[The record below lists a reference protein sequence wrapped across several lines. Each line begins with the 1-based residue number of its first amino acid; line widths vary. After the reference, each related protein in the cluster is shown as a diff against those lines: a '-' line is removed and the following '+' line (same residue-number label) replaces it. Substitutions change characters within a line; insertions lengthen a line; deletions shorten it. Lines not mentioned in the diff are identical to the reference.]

1 MNARTNL
8 FFALGLSLLALGA
21 ALGCASD
28 AVEVRDGFVQIRALP
43 SLPDVTWVPREL
55 KKAPAF
61 KSEKVRYAI
70 YVLGEG
76 RKSAMILAWDE
87 SEGTG
92 KGYDTL
98 YADKNF
104 NGDLTE
110 DGEHFFSKNP
120 ADPKKAENGA
130 FERYHLGKIKEADGP
145 GEFEFHL
152 ESAYSND
159 ALTYPTEF
167 RVNAAKGGFAVGCI
181 PGNISLKWSNELKA
195 APVYVLGGPAVPSV
209 NEKQPGESL
218 GTLEAGRSFHAWYTV
233 RMFGDS
239 HDTQLRF
246 AFSTVGSAG
255 QPQTLLRVL
264 DKDGKTLEELPFV
277 GGCACGGGYGQ
288 EVLIPSRVP
297 PGKHEVVARI
307 KRPESLGGPADF
319 IYPIEVT
326 NPMYGKPIRDP
337 AYTSLKQSFP
347 GARVVSLRRIGG
359 EKEAQKAFPEEVLV
373 PGKVEDNHLMED
385 CLPYQNDGGDR
396 TLLVGH
402 RQGDGRSHEYRML
415 LRFDLSALPKD
426 AKIQAAS
433 ARLTLV
439 ASDQYSQLKA
449 GAVLEAYAMRRTWI
463 ESIARSVHETP
474 YSNWYGPAML
484 YQKDNVVKWG
494 KPGADDPEVDRY
506 PEPACSVEVGEFPAL
521 LEPGKDAKGPRE
533 PWRMVG
539 LDLTAL
545 MKKWQSGE
553 IPNCGVL
560 LKVKGSLSS
569 YVCSSEFPDYP
580 FRPTLVVAYEGSE
593 AKAEITVAPGEDL
606 AAAVN
611 RAKESKR
618 PVLVKFYSST
628 CGVCRR
634 VEESTYADAEV
645 KKALGERFELV
656 RLKVE
661 DHADLAAELGVG
673 SVPAVVVLAPDGKTQ
688 KALLAA
694 SQLKDAQ
701 TFLDAL
707 QKLK

>member
-1 MNARTNL
+1 MNARTNF

-28 AVEVRDGFVQIRALP
+28 SPEVRNGFTQIRAMP
-43 SLPDVTWVPREL
+43 SLQDVTWVPREL

-76 RKSAMILAWDE
+76 RKSAMTLAWDE

-110 DGEHFFSKNP
+110 EGERFFWKNP

-130 FERYHLGKIKEADGP
+130 FEKYEITNVKEAG
-145 GEFEFHL
+145 GESGFSFL
-152 ESAYSND
+152 LQSAYAND
-159 ALTYPTEF
+159 QFQYPTEIY
-167 RVNAAKGGFAVGCI
+167 VKTPKGGYSVGCL
-181 PGNISLKWSNELKA
+181 PGSICLKWSNDLKT
-195 APVYVLGGPAVPSV
+195 APVYVLGGQGIPTV
-209 NEKQPGESL
+209 NSKMPGESL
-218 GTLEAGRSFHAWYTV
+218 GSFEAGRTIQCWYLSILPGESLET
-233 RMFGDS
+233 
-239 HDTQLRF
+239 HLRF
-246 AFSTVGSAG
+246 GYSNLGAG
-255 QPQTLLRVL
+255 QPLTYLRVL

-288 EVLIPSRVP
+288 DVLIPSRVP
-297 PGKHEVVARI
+297 PGKHEVVART
-307 KRPESLGGPADF
+307 KRPEAIGGNADF
-319 IYPIEVT
+319 IFPIEVT
-326 NPMYGKPIRDP
+326 NAMYGKPMKDP
-337 AYTSLKQSFP
+337 AYTGLKQAFP
-347 GARVVSLRRIGG
+347 NARVISLRRVAG
-359 EKEAQKAFPEEVLV
+359 EKEAQKAFPEEVIV
-373 PGKVEDNHLMED
+373 PSKVEDNHLMED
-385 CLPYQNDGGDR
+385 CLVYQNDGSAR

-402 RQGDGRSHEYRML
+402 RAGDGRSHEYRML
-415 LRFDLSALPKD
+415 LRFDLGALPKD
-426 AKIQAAS
+426 AKILGAS
-433 ARLTLV
+433 ARITLV
-439 ASDQYSQLKA
+439 ASDQYSQLKP
-449 GAVLEAYAMRRTWI
+449 GTVLEAYAMRRTWI
-463 ESIARSVHETP
+463 ESLAGSVHETP
-474 YSNWYGPAML
+474 FSNWHGPAML
-484 YQKDNVVKWG
+484 YQRDNVVKWG
-494 KPGADDPEVDRY
+494 KPGADDTEADRY
-506 PEPACSVEVGEFPAL
+506 PDAACSVELGEFPAL
-521 LEPGKDAKGPRE
+521 LEPGKDPKGPRE

-545 MKKWQSGE
+545 AKKWQAGE

-560 LKVKGSLSS
+560 LKLKGSLSS
-569 YVCSSEFPDYP
+569 FVCASEFPDYP

-593 AKAEITVAPGEDL
+593 PKAEVVVAPEEDL
-606 AAAVN
+606 AAAVK
-611 RAKESKR
+611 RAQESKR
-618 PVLVKFYSST
+618 SVLVKFYSST

-661 DHADLAAELGVG
+661 DHADMAAQLGVG
-673 SVPAVVVLAPDGKTQ
+673 SVPAVVVLGPDGKAM
-688 KALLAA
+688 KARLPA